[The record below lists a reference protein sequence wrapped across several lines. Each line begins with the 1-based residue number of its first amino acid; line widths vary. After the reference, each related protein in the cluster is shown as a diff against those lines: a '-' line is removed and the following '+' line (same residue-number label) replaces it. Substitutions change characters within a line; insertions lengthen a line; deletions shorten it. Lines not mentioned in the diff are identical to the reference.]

1 MQVAGGNG
9 GERGGGHGGRHGAID
24 AATLE
29 YIQAM
34 LRELRG
40 MATGKRT
47 EMLSYL
53 IEMAYVEVSDLL
65 RDAEASGDGKSGL
78 NQK

>member
-9 GERGGGHGGRHGAID
+9 DGHSETD
-24 AATLE
+24 AATFE

-34 LRELRG
+34 LRELCG
-40 MATGKRT
+40 MATGKRA

-65 RDAEASGDGKSGL
+65 RHAQAAGDEISGL
-78 NQK
+78 DDK